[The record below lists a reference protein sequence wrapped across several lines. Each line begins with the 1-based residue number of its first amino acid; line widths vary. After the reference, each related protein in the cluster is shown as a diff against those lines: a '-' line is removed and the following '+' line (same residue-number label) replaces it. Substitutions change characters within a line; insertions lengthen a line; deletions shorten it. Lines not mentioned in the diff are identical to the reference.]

1 MLFCLVIINKSLIF
15 AENVENMINSAIN
28 RIISTTIITVLLL
41 TSCSKSFSPSLK
53 EVDKMLFNDY
63 QKGELLLDSIYQST
77 PNMPTAD
84 KKYYQLLKLKAADK
98 AFRPIKHQKSQ
109 IDSLISYFQHA
120 GDDNI
125 LAESFFYAGRVYYEI
140 GDKPESLKFYQ
151 KASEKVAK
159 DNYALKGD
167 IYCQMANVYKYTDLN
182 KEALN
187 ALQLAYQADSL
198 SQNSHNMLYDLR
210 DIGEIHNDFKNT
222 KLAEKYFS
230 QGLNMAELLK
240 DTFMIR
246 SFHHELAVIYEER
259 KEWKKALFHVNQYV
273 QHVDEFPDNS
283 GMLLTALEVYK
294 NFGNKEL
301 IEKCTKKIMTSEN
314 IFVKQEVYEN
324 ILLSKLEN
332 GTPLKTAFQTYIHYT
347 DSVINANDAEA
358 VKKVE
363 ELYNYE
369 QKEKENH
376 QLRSANFKKN
386 VIISSTII
394 VCLLIWLFSYMRT
407 KNIKQLK
414 EILKLKGDKYNRLKE
429 RNKTTENIEKEL
441 NTIKNSEIYKWI
453 IQEKDNNTFRLN
465 KEQWDSLQKLINK
478 VYTNFDNNL
487 RSFLDVTPQ
496 EYKICLLLK
505 IGVTPTN
512 IAKFMCLT
520 KEAITASRRRMYQK
534 AFHKKGA
541 PSEWDNIITSL

>member
-1 MLFCLVIINKSLIF
+1 MRNSTINI
-15 AENVENMINSAIN
+15 
-28 RIISTTIITVLLL
+28 IISTTIITVLLL
-41 TSCSKSFSPSLK
+41 TSCSKSFLPSLK
-53 EVDKMLFNDY
+53 EADKILFTDY
-63 QKGELLLDSIYQST
+63 QKGELLLDSIYQSKT
-77 PNMPTAD
+77 NMSTAD
-84 KKYYQLLKLKAADK
+84 EKYYQLLKLKAADK

-109 IDSLISYFQHA
+109 IDSLVSYFQHA

-125 LAESFFYAGRVYYEI
+125 LAEAFFYAGRVYYET

-167 IYCQMANVYKYTDLN
+167 IYCQMANVYKYTNLN
-182 KEALN
+182 KEALES
-187 ALQLAYQADSL
+187 LQLAYQADSL

-210 DIGEIHNDFKNT
+210 DMGEIHNDFKNT

-259 KEWKKALFHVNQYV
+259 KEWEKALFHVNQYV

-294 NFGNKEL
+294 NLGNKEL
-301 IEKCTKKIMTSEN
+301 IEEFTKKIMVSKN

-324 ILLSKLEN
+324 ILLSKITNES
-332 GTPLKTAFQTYIHYT
+332 PLKVELHTYIQYT

-386 VIISSTII
+386 LMIALIVIM
-394 VCLLIWLFSYMRT
+394 CLLVCLFSYMRI
-407 KNIKQLK
+407 KNMKQQQ
-414 EILKLKGDKYNRLKE
+414 EILKLKVDKYNSLKE
-429 RNKTTENIEKEL
+429 KERTTEKIEKEL
-441 NTIKNSEIYKWI
+441 NVIKSSDIYNWI
-453 IQEKDNNTFRLN
+453 IQERDNYSFKLDV
-465 KEQWDSLQKLINK
+465 KQWDSLKKLINE
-478 VYTNFDNNL
+478 VYPNFDSNL
-487 RSFLDVTPQ
+487 KSFLDVTPQ
-496 EYKICLLLK
+496 EYRVCLLLK
-505 IGVTPTN
+505 IGITPTN

-520 KEAITASRRRMYQK
+520 KEAITASRRRMYYK

-541 PSEWDNIITSL
+541 PAEWDNIIASL